1 MSLKQEIINS
11 VFWTALNKYSG
22 MFFSIVISMV
32 LARLISPAEFGV
44 VAIAQIIINFFCFFA
59 DLGISS
65 AIVQNKT
72 LTDRNL
78 DTLFTFSFILAF
90 ILSITFYAISP
101 IIASYYKNPELIS
114 ICHILSFNLFIGT
127 VSVVPAALF
136 NRDKRF
142 KFMAKRSLFFQ
153 VLSGMLSIVYAFYG
167 GGVYALVVPMTVS
180 TFCIFCVNLYEYPRR
195 LDWKFDLEPIKRIF
209 SYSSFIFLYG
219 LIDFFSTNLDKLI
232 IGRSL
237 NMKSLGLYQKSY
249 SLMLMPMGY
258 LSFVIT
264 PVLQPY
270 LSDYQDNIGF
280 IKEKYLQLIKLLSI
294 LSIPI
299 GIFSFFAAKEL
310 IRIFYGENWLM
321 AAPSFSILSLSIPFL
336 LVLSTAGS
344 IFQSTNNTKLL
355 FITGLVNTAFAAL
368 GFLICGILKGSLEM
382 FSYVW
387 DIACISNFLF
397 TFYVL
402 FKRVFLSPM
411 AEFLLVL
418 KHPLIYCISL
428 VLVLTPISIYSVD
441 VNYIVLI
448 ILKFIIILFI
458 SLGLNYFM
466 KDINLTGII
475 NQLTVK
481 FFK

>member
-11 VFWTALNKYSG
+11 VFWTALSKYSG

-127 VSVVPAALF
+127 VSVVPTALF

-153 VLSGMLSIVYAFYG
+153 VLSGILSIVYAFYG
-167 GGVYALVVPMTVS
+167 GGVYALVVPMTIS
-180 TFCIFCVNLYEYPRR
+180 TFCIFCVNLYEYPRH

-321 AAPSFSILSLSIPFL
+321 AVPSFSILSLSIPFL

-344 IFQSTNNTKLL
+344 IFQSTNNTRLL
-355 FITGLVNTAFAAL
+355 FITGLVNTAFVAL

-387 DIACISNFLF
+387 DIACVSNFLF

-402 FKRVFLSPM
+402 FKRVFLSPIV
-411 AEFLLVL
+411 EFLLVL

-448 ILKFIIILFI
+448 ILKFIIIFFI

-466 KDINLTGII
+466 KDINITGII

>member
-11 VFWTALNKYSG
+11 VFWTALSKYSG

-270 LSDYQDNIGF
+270 LSEYQDNIGF

-321 AAPSFSILSLSIPFL
+321 AAPSFSILSLSIPFQ
-336 LVLSTAGS
+336 LVLSTTGS

-402 FKRVFLSPM
+402 FKRVFLSPI

-448 ILKFIIILFI
+448 ILKFIIVLFI

>member
-1 MSLKQEIINS
+1 MSLRREIISS
-11 VFWTALNKYSG
+11 VLWTALGKYSG
-22 MFFSIVISMV
+22 MFFSIIITMV
-32 LARLISPAEFGV
+32 LARLISPAEFGI

-65 AIVQNKT
+65 AVVQNKS
-72 LTDRNL
+72 LTDKNL
-78 DTLFTFSFILAF
+78 DSLFTFSIILAF
-90 ILSITFYAISP
+90 ILSIAFYVISP
-101 IIASYYKNPELIS
+101 LIASYYKNSELIN
-114 ICHILSFNLFIGT
+114 ICHILAFNLFIGT
-127 VSVVPAALF
+127 ISVVPSALF

-142 KFMAKRSLFFQ
+142 KFIAKRSLLVQ
-153 VLSGMLSIVYAFYG
+153 LLSGLLSIIYAFYG
-167 GGVYALVVPMTVS
+167 GGVYALVFPMTIS
-180 TFCIFCVNLYEYPRR
+180 TFCILCVNLYEYPRHI
-195 LDWKFDLEPIKRIF
+195 DWKFNLEPIKRIF

-219 LIDFFSTNLDKLI
+219 IVDFFSTNLDKLI

-237 NMKSLGLYQKSY
+237 DMKSLGLYQKSY

-270 LSDYQDNIGF
+270 LSDYQDDINF

-294 LSIPI
+294 ISIPI

-310 IRIFYGENWLM
+310 IRIFYGDNWIYS
-321 AAPSFSILSLSIPFL
+321 APAFSILSLSIPFL
-336 LVLSTAGS
+336 LILSTAGS

-355 FITGLVNTAFAAL
+355 FITGLFNTAFVAL

-387 DIACISNFLF
+387 DIACVSNFLF

-402 FKRVFLSPM
+402 FKKVFLSSVT
-411 AEFLLVL
+411 EFFLVF

-428 VLVLTPISIYSVD
+428 ILVLTPLSMYSVD
-441 VNYIVLI
+441 VNYVVLI
-448 ILKFIIILFI
+448 ILKFITILLI
-458 SLGLNYFM
+458 SLSLNYFM
-466 KDINLTGII
+466 KDINITGII
-475 NQLTVK
+475 NQLTIK
-481 FFK
+481 FLK

>member
-428 VLVLTPISIYSVD
+428 VLVLTAISIYSVD

>member
-1 MSLKQEIINS
+1 
-11 VFWTALNKYSG
+11 
-22 MFFSIVISMV
+22 
-32 LARLISPAEFGV
+32 
-44 VAIAQIIINFFCFFA
+44 
-59 DLGISS
+59 
-65 AIVQNKT
+65 
-72 LTDRNL
+72 
-78 DTLFTFSFILAF
+78 
-90 ILSITFYAISP
+90 
-101 IIASYYKNPELIS
+101 
-114 ICHILSFNLFIGT
+114 
-127 VSVVPAALF
+127 
-136 NRDKRF
+136 
-142 KFMAKRSLFFQ
+142 
-153 VLSGMLSIVYAFYG
+153 
-167 GGVYALVVPMTVS
+167 
-180 TFCIFCVNLYEYPRR
+180 
-195 LDWKFDLEPIKRIF
+195 
-209 SYSSFIFLYG
+209 
-219 LIDFFSTNLDKLI
+219 
-232 IGRSL
+232 
-237 NMKSLGLYQKSY
+237 
-249 SLMLMPMGY
+249 MLMPMGY

-270 LSDYQDNIGF
+270 LSDYQDDINF

-294 LSIPI
+294 ISIPI

-321 AAPSFSILSLSIPFL
+321 AVPSFSILSLSIPFL

-344 IFQSTNNTKLL
+344 IFQSTNNTRLL
-355 FITGLVNTAFAAL
+355 FITGLVNTAFVAL

-402 FKRVFLSPM
+402 FKRVFFSSM
-411 AEFLLVL
+411 VEFLLAL

-448 ILKFIIILFI
+448 ILKFITILFI
-458 SLGLNYFM
+458 SLSLNYFM
-466 KDINLTGII
+466 KDINITGII